1 VLNPRQ
7 EKFVSLYAAGQ
18 TAAQAYAGAYGRA
31 GHSAEASGARLLRNA
46 AVQERLGQLRAKA
59 SHEAALTLS
68 DILCHLRDMFETPI
82 SALDENHPYTR
93 RMIVTETGKPGQ
105 AKHSV
110 RIIEK
115 PCPLAILQEM
125 GRLLGLGQKP
135 AAKPGRA
142 KGQSGAGAGTMAELM
157 ASLGV
162 ASAEVASPTEVTRL
176 PRRSGC

>member
-1 VLNPRQ
+1 MLNPRQ

-18 TAAQAYAGAYGRA
+18 TAAAAYAGAYGRA

-46 AVQERLGQLRAKA
+46 EVQASLREVRAKA
-59 SHEAALTLS
+59 SLEASLTLA
-68 DILCHLRDMFETPI
+68 DLLGHLRDMFETPI

-93 RMIVTETGKPGQ
+93 RMIVTETGRAGQ
-105 AKHSV
+105 AVRKV

-142 KGQSGAGAGTMAELM
+142 KGQPGAGDGTVAALM
-157 ASLGV
+157 ASLEARRREAV
-162 ASAEVASPTEVTRL
+162 DSPAF
-176 PRRSGC
+176 